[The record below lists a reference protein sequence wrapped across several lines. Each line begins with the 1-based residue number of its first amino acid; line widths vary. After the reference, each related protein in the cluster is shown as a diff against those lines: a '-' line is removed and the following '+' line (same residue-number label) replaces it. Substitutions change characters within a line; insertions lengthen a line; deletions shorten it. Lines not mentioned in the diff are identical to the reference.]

1 MTSIR
6 RIYIDSRLRTSGT
19 GADFTYDL
27 RRSFEV
33 PDQTIAFVDSVLVPN
48 VFTTIHEN
56 NNQFYFSK
64 YSDINSVSAKIYTLT
79 GGNYTGAQLAQLVQ
93 DTLNSGN
100 TLSQAYS
107 VSYEENRKTYNSQRK
122 RRFRHTDAK

>member
-6 RIYIDSRLRTSGT
+6 RIYIDSRLRTGGT

-33 PDQTIAFVDSVLVPN
+33 PHQTIAFVDSVLVPN

-56 NNQFYFSK
+56 NNQLYFSEW
-64 YSDINSVSAKIYTLT
+64 SDVNNVSAKIYTLPE
-79 GGNYTGAQLAQLVQ
+79 GNYTGAQPAQLVQ
-93 DTLNSGN
+93 DTLNAGD
-100 TLSQAYS
+100 TLSQDYS
-107 VSYEENRKTYNSQRK
+107 VSYEEEQENLRSSM
-122 RRFRHTDAK
+122 